1 MLSILIPTYNGD
13 VQPLVHDLLHQA
25 RQLNIAFEIL
35 IEDDASPNRS
45 VCVENHSLLMEPEVI
60 YYQNH
65 VNKGR
70 SKVRNHLAAAAH
82 YPYLLF
88 IDGDAAM
95 KNSDYISQYVQ
106 YVRFHQNA
114 DQPFVVSGGVA
125 YRDMIPDP
133 AFRLRWKYGVAR
145 EQRTAAVR
153 NMNPYRSFTPFNLLL
168 SKSVFDKVS
177 FDEWFTTYGFE
188 DVLFGDEL
196 RQKKIPVTHIDNE
209 MYHDGIDANEDF
221 LHKTENAVANLAAM
235 YKASKV
241 PEGFASESKLMK
253 TFLWCKRLHV
263 AGIVGLGLRIVKKPL
278 QWLAVRASSVFALD
292 LLKLEGLIAAL
303 RK

>member
-1 MLSILIPTYNGD
+1 
-13 VQPLVHDLLHQA
+13 
-25 RQLNIAFEIL
+25 LNIAFEIL
-35 IEDDASPNRS
+35 IEDDASPNQT
-45 VCVENHSLLMEPEVI
+45 VCVENHSLVSEPEVV

-106 YVRFHQNA
+106 YVRLHQNS

-133 AFRLRWKYGVAR
+133 AYRLRWKYGVAR
-145 EQRTAAVR
+145 EQRTAAIR

-188 DVLFGDEL
+188 DVLFGEEL

-209 MYHDGIDANEDF
+209 MYHDGLDSNEDF
-221 LHKTENAVANLAAM
+221 LRKTESAVGNLASL
-235 YKASKV
+235 YKSSKV
-241 PEGFASESKLMK
+241 PEGFASESKLLK
-253 TFLWCKRLHV
+253 SYLRCKQFRV
-263 AGIVGLGLRIVKKPL
+263 AGLVGLFLSVFKKPL
-278 QWLAVRASSVFALD
+278 QWLAVRAFSVFALD

-303 RK
+303 RR